1 MVAFLQ
7 VDLMEHSPGTSF
19 EKERG
24 VHAIQVRDDLA
35 LATCTS
41 PDKWLILLKALAD
54 NGIPVFHLKLHDSG
68 ITFIVRSEYVDR
80 VLEVSEAVPAVTTI
94 ESNVAFVSV
103 VAGAMRD
110 LSGII
115 ARIFDAL
122 VGAGV
127 QILQTGD
134 AHDAVHCLVRE
145 ASVSTAVAALQHEFE
160 LVGGGMA

>member
-1 MVAFLQ
+1 
-7 VDLMEHSPGTSF
+7 MEHSPGTSF

-41 PDKWLILLKALAD
+41 PDKWLLLLKALAD
-54 NGIPVFHLKLHDSG
+54 NGIPVFHLKLHDSS

-80 VLEVSEAVPAVTTI
+80 VLIVSAAVPAVTVI
-94 ESNVAFVSV
+94 EPNVAFVSV

-127 QILQTGD
+127 HIPHTAA
-134 AHDAVHCLVRE
+134 AHDAVHCLIRE
-145 ASVSTAVAALQHEFE
+145 ESVATAVTALQNEFE
-160 LVGGGMA
+160 LAGGGVA